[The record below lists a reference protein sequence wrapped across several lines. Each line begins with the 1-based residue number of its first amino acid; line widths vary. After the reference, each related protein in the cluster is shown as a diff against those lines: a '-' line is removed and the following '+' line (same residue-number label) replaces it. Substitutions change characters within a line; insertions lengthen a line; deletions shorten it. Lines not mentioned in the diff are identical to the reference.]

1 MNRTVC
7 NNCMQLKE
15 LKEFSKGTICYDCV
29 NKTKNIGVK
38 YIGLFSDCI
47 FINNMNIRC
56 KRKCVSKDDFNLF
69 VCEKHASKIPIR
81 LEILLDSLKSKK

>member
-1 MNRTVC
+1 MVKRRVC

-15 LKEFSKGTICYDCV
+15 YTKGATCDDCV
-29 NKTKNIGVK
+29 NKIKTVGVK

-56 KRKCVSKDDFNLF
+56 KRKCVSKDDFNLY
-69 VCEKHASKIPIR
+69 VCEKHASKIPLR
-81 LEILLDSLKSKK
+81 LQLLLDSFKSKK